1 MVTSDDGPPGHGP
14 TPVLGLDA
22 RTEALLRRLVRRE
35 AEGAVR
41 KLLSRYRPE
50 DIAAAMEHLTW
61 QEQRRVYQ
69 TIEDKDFAAAVLT
82 SLPEASQRDL
92 TRDMSEEAVVDL
104 LERIEPD
111 DATDIVNMLPHALRA
126 KVIEELEDDPTGEE
140 VTNLLI
146 WPPESAG
153 GIMSSQVLKM
163 PVGSTCGQAIAE
175 IQAKHEQFEAIYYV
189 YVVEPDD
196 RLVGVTSLRDLLT
209 HAPRTPLDKV
219 MAREPIAVQP
229 TTDQEEVARIVARY
243 DLVAVPVVD
252 EGRRLMGIVTVD
264 DVVDVIHEEAAED
277 MMLLVGVSDPF
288 RERSLLRQAAYR
300 AGWLLAT
307 AFGGIFASEIVGAYQ
322 GLLASLAVLAGFI
335 PVIMGSGGNVGI
347 QSATLAVRGLA
358 TGNVQVGGAWRFVR
372 REVQVGA
379 MLGAL
384 FAAVLG
390 VYGLAR
396 YPEDPLLGVSV
407 GASVL
412 CAMVLA
418 TLVGS
423 SLPIL
428 LQRAGI
434 DPAVA
439 TGPFVT
445 TGVDVISITIYLSIA
460 QLLLGL

>member
-1 MVTSDDGPPGHGP
+1 MVNSDDGAPSSAPQGI
-14 TPVLGLDA
+14 DA

-41 KLLSRYRPE
+41 KLLARYRPE

-61 QEQRRVYQ
+61 QEQRRVYRS
-69 TIEDKDFAAAVLT
+69 IGDKDFAAAVLT
-82 SLPEASQRDL
+82 SLPDSVQREL

-104 LERIEPD
+104 LDRIEPD
-111 DATDIVNMLPHALRA
+111 DATDIVNLLPQALRA
-126 KVIEELEDDPTGEE
+126 KVIEELEDDPTGDD
-140 VTNLLI
+140 VTNLLL

-153 GIMSSQVLKM
+153 GIMSSQVFKM
-163 PVGSTCGQAIAE
+163 PLGSTCGQAIAE
-175 IQAKHEQFEAIYYV
+175 LQAKHEQFEAIYYV
-189 YVVEPDD
+189 YVIDERE
-196 RLVGVTSLRDLLT
+196 RLLGVTSLRNLLT
-209 HAPRTPLDKV
+209 HAPRTPLDKI

-243 DLVAVPVVD
+243 DLVAVPVID
-252 EGRRLMGIVTVD
+252 ADRRLLGIVTVD
-264 DVVDVIHEEAAED
+264 DVVDVIREEAAED

-307 AFGGIFASEIVGAYQ
+307 AIGGICASEIVGAHEE
-322 GLLASLAVLAGFI
+322 LLTTVAVLAGFI

-347 QSATLAVRGLA
+347 QSATLAVRGIA

-372 REVQVGA
+372 REVQVGT
-379 MLGAL
+379 MLGTL
-384 FAAVLG
+384 FAVVLG
-390 VYGLAR
+390 AYGYVR
-396 YPEDPLLGVSV
+396 YPTDPMLGVSV
-407 GASVL
+407 ATSVFS
-412 CAMVLA
+412 AMILA
-418 TLVGS
+418 TLVGA

-428 LQRAGI
+428 LSRAGI

-445 TGVDVISITIYLSIA
+445 TGVDVISISIYLSIA